1 MKEKKTNLL
10 QVLARRALLVALD
23 GAIVAFSFYF
33 ALLLRADGAVE
44 ASWWPHNRALLYAN
58 LPWIVAV
65 YLLSFLAGR
74 LYTILWKYAGE
85 RDLIRLAGMIAVPTG
100 IVYLVNRCFI
110 HGVLFNSANAMAAVL
125 ILLLIGGSRLAWR
138 LFLNHPLGERLRGN
152 ASKDPNRPVM
162 IVGAGEAGAWAINVC
177 KTNTSYGHVILA
189 VDDDPNKL
197 GQTIHGVPVRG
208 TLEEIPDLCT
218 RYNIHTIIVA
228 IPTLKG
234 SRLNHV
240 IDLCVSTHCAVQML
254 SDPQLVGAG
263 TPQQGAFRELN
274 TADFLSRE
282 EVTLDTEKISG
293 YLTGKTV
300 LVTGGGGSIGSELCR
315 QAAAQRPKRLII
327 FDIYENNAYD
337 IQMELRRTHPE
348 LDLVVLIGSVR
359 DRERVMQVFDRYRPD
374 LVCHAAAHKHV
385 PLMETSPF
393 EAIKNNVFGTYN
405 VAQAADRFGTQRFI
419 LISTDKAVN
428 PTNVMGAS
436 KRLCEMIVQMM
447 NDRSATEYV
456 AVRFGNVLGSAGSVI
471 PLFRKQIRSGGPV
484 TVTDKRV
491 IRYFMTIPEAVQ
503 LIFQAGA
510 YARGGE
516 IFVLDMGE
524 PVRIDDLA
532 RNMIRL
538 SGFEP
543 DVDIP
548 VVYTGL
554 RPGEKLYEELLL
566 SGEGMQ
572 KTKNDLIYIGH
583 EIAFDPA
590 AFEENLMLLRAI
602 PESDE
607 PALRAKLRE
616 LVPTFHAPDGQTLPQ
631 NAAVG

>member
-125 ILLLIGGSRLAWR
+125 IFLFIGGSRLAWR

-177 KTNTSYGHVILA
+177 KTNTSYGHVIVA

-208 TLEEIPDLCT
+208 TLEEIPDLCA

-234 SRLNHV
+234 NRLNHV

-315 QAAAQRPKRLII
+315 QGMRFKPAKLLI
-327 FDIYENNAYD
+327 FDIYENCAYELL
-337 IQMELRRTHPE
+337 MELQQKYGRDVPVTVLVGSIRDKARLDEVFETYHPT
-348 LDLVVLIGSVR
+348 VV
-359 DRERVMQVFDRYRPD
+359 F
-374 LVCHAAAHKHV
+374 HAAAHKHV
-385 PLMETSPF
+385 PLMEISPA
-393 EAIKNNVFGTYN
+393 EAVKNNVFGTKN
-405 VAQAADRFGTQRFI
+405 LLTSAAEHGVERFVQ
-419 LISTDKAVN
+419 LSTDKAVN
-428 PTNVMGAS
+428 PTSVMGCT
-436 KRLCEMIVQMM
+436 KRLCEMLIQTFAGNTDMKC
-447 NDRSATEYV
+447 V
-456 AVRFGNVLGSAGSVI
+456 AVRFGNVLGSHGSVI
-471 PLFRKQIRSGGPV
+471 PLFEAQIKKGGPV
-484 TVTDKRV
+484 TLTDAN
-491 IRYFMTIPEAVQ
+491 IERYFMTIPEAAQ
-503 LIFQAGA
+503 LVLQAGA
-510 YARGGE
+510 LAESGSIY
-516 IFVLDMGE
+516 VLDMGE
-524 PVRIDDLA
+524 PVKIMDLA
-532 RNMIRL
+532 KQLIRFYGYEPGVNMEIKI
-538 SGFEP
+538 
-543 DVDIP
+543 V
-548 VVYTGL
+548 GL
-554 RPGEKLYEELLL
+554 RPGEKLYEELMMDEEQDKMRRTVHNKIFVAPPRNIDL
-566 SGEGMQ
+566 GEFYQ
-572 KTKNDLIYIGH
+572 QLQELAVAAEHNDDSVVEQL
-583 EIAFDPA
+583 
-590 AFEENLMLLRAI
+590 
-602 PESDE
+602 
-607 PALRAKLRE
+607 AKM
-616 LVPTFHAPDGQTLPQ
+616 VPTFTPTRENLKL
-631 NAAVG
+631 

>member
-125 ILLLIGGSRLAWR
+125 ILLFIGGSRLAWR

-152 ASKDPNRPVM
+152 TSKDPNRPVM

-177 KTNTSYGHVILA
+177 KTNTSYGHVIVA

-234 SRLNHV
+234 NRLNHV

-315 QAAAQRPKRLII
+315 QAMRFKPAKLLI
-327 FDIYENNAYD
+327 FDIYENCAYELL
-337 IQMELRRTHPE
+337 MELQQKYGRDVPVTVLVGSIRDKARLDEVFETYHPT
-348 LDLVVLIGSVR
+348 VV
-359 DRERVMQVFDRYRPD
+359 F
-374 LVCHAAAHKHV
+374 HAAAHKHV
-385 PLMETSPF
+385 PLMEISPA
-393 EAIKNNVFGTYN
+393 EAVKNNVFGTKN
-405 VAQAADRFGTQRFI
+405 LLTSASEHGVERLVQ
-419 LISTDKAVN
+419 LSTDKAVN
-428 PTNVMGAS
+428 PTSVMGCT
-436 KRLCEMIVQMM
+436 KRLCEMLIQTFAGNTDMKC
-447 NDRSATEYV
+447 V
-456 AVRFGNVLGSAGSVI
+456 AVRFGNVLGSHGSVI
-471 PLFRKQIRSGGPV
+471 PLFEAQIKKGGPV
-484 TVTDKRV
+484 TLTDAN
-491 IRYFMTIPEAVQ
+491 IERYFMTIPEAAQ
-503 LIFQAGA
+503 LVLQAGA
-510 YARGGE
+510 LAESGSIY
-516 IFVLDMGE
+516 VLDMGE
-524 PVRIDDLA
+524 PVKIMDLA
-532 RNMIRL
+532 KQLIRFYGYEPGVNM
-538 SGFEP
+538 
-543 DVDIP
+543 DIKI
-548 VVYTGL
+548 VGL
-554 RPGEKLYEELLL
+554 RPGEKLYEELMMDEEQDKMRRTVHNKIFVAPPRNIDL
-566 SGEGMQ
+566 GEFYQ
-572 KTKNDLIYIGH
+572 QLQELAVAAEHNDDSVVEQL
-583 EIAFDPA
+583 
-590 AFEENLMLLRAI
+590 
-602 PESDE
+602 
-607 PALRAKLRE
+607 AKM
-616 LVPTFHAPDGQTLPQ
+616 VPTFTPTRENLKL
-631 NAAVG
+631 